1 MSEFVNRVS
10 SDLNKRT
17 LKVIDERLKGNG
29 EIDELDVEIV
39 RMNGEVEREG
49 TPLDA
54 DVFNEII
61 KKMIDES
68 PMVEAQRK
76 ILTVKNSLSIP
87 LVVSTGYI
95 SLPTSGSD
103 HTTIQWTSSNPNII
117 ATNGTI
123 NKSTS
128 DVNVTLTAIISL
140 GEYTAVKSFD
150 VLVQSFTDSER
161 VNYDKASLSV
171 PSRVD
176 DDFNLDL
183 TGTRGSDIRW
193 SSSNTNRIYISG
205 GTAVVDRASTDV
217 TVTLTATISY
227 GDYEATEEFD
237 VIVSGNAGGSQYTQ
251 SCSFSGY
258 DISLNYRYDQNDAGF
273 VYTPQTNTDIVITP
287 NGGDGI
293 VAEFNNPYPS
303 YFDVSYVN
311 LSNNRIAICLEE
323 SSYNMPDHDS
333 GYEFE
338 VIVKNLNNVEIA
350 RETITIAYI

>member
-76 ILTVKNSLSIP
+76 IVTDKNSLSIP

-95 SLPTSGSD
+95 SLPTSGANQ
-103 HTTIQWTSSNPNII
+103 TTIQWTSSNPNII
-117 ATNGTI
+117 ATNGLI

-161 VNYDKASLSV
+161 TRLYV

-176 DDFNLDL
+176 EDFNLDL
-183 TGTRGSDIRW
+183 TGTRGSDITW

-227 GDYEATEEFD
+227 GNYETTEEFD

-273 VYTPQTNTDIVITP
+273 VYAPQTNTDIIITP

-323 SSYNMPDHDS
+323 SSYNMPDHDG
-333 GYEFE
+333 GYDFE
-338 VIVKNLNNVEIA
+338 VIVKNLNNEEIA